1 MWRIR
6 SSSWRRPLFVA
17 ATGTAVALVELWN
30 QDDEVKLV
38 RNNKSAKAV
47 ASSETSFRQ
56 FKIEPPLYIS
66 SCQCEKVQPTPT
78 QKAAIQRR
86 ATIHALNA
94 TSTPLRNLNAIYKIN
109 WKNHLGEGAFGSV
122 YLATNRET
130 GEKVALK
137 KIPKKFTN
145 SASFQN
151 EMNALLQIRTNG
163 GHPNICSLR
172 ENFEDHLHYYVVLD
186 LVSGGEM
193 FDHLIKM
200 GAYSEADAARLVRE
214 VANALTFMH
223 GIGITHGDLKPE
235 NLMLSTN
242 RKEDSTIQI
251 VDFGCSQVSSPKGI
265 IETKSSAGN
274 TPAYCPPEVLEN
286 PNDPVSSKMDI
297 WGLGVVIYIM
307 LTGLHPF
314 DLNGK
319 NTDED
324 IERALKLKQS
334 PPMRNSPIT
343 AHLSPSALDVIEK
356 CIVWDPDKRISG
368 LELLAHPWVTGET
381 ASADKMTDAS
391 KKLSMFRVFKSKL
404 EAKVFESFCSW
415 SDRDDGNAMKKSALV
430 ERAFHSLDLN
440 DKGFLTREDLRLLT
454 KRKSNLTSQSA
465 EEEGEDGNKPLSL
478 SGFSEL
484 LGENMKNVYF
494 PGGHTIYEEGDV
506 GNHMYFINSG
516 IIEVT
521 TRDGAKNRRSQ
532 NDFFGEGALLH
543 PKKIRSASIK
553 CVTPV
558 NAISISREYFDKY
571 LASSGLTQDLKEKD
585 KTRKRN
591 RAKTI
596 LRLQKNL
603 KPISVKNG
611 DALFRCGEEA
621 ESLFILENGKVDI
634 LVGGKK
640 VFNLSAGDIFGEHS
654 LIMSRPRNT
663 SAVCRSNNCLV
674 YEMKERDFYEI
685 YTSSTQVR
693 TSLRELCFRREFQK
707 ALVKKTG
714 KEFPSIRDL
723 REVFDAADP
732 DKTGLLE
739 IDQVAVVLKS
749 FDPSLTESEIQEV
762 LNALDDSGKISF
774 HEFKL
779 IFGMNKSRA
788 ASI

>member
-1 MWRIR
+1 
-6 SSSWRRPLFVA
+6 
-17 ATGTAVALVELWN
+17 
-30 QDDEVKLV
+30 
-38 RNNKSAKAV
+38 
-47 ASSETSFRQ
+47 
-56 FKIEPPLYIS
+56 
-66 SCQCEKVQPTPT
+66 
-78 QKAAIQRR
+78 
-86 ATIHALNA
+86 
-94 TSTPLRNLNAIYKIN
+94 
-109 WKNHLGEGAFGSV
+109 
-122 YLATNRET
+122 
-130 GEKVALK
+130 
-137 KIPKKFTN
+137 
-145 SASFQN
+145 
-151 EMNALLQIRTNG
+151 
-163 GHPNICSLR
+163 
-172 ENFEDHLHYYVVLD
+172 
-186 LVSGGEM
+186 
-193 FDHLIKM
+193 
-200 GAYSEADAARLVRE
+200 
-214 VANALTFMH
+214 
-223 GIGITHGDLKPE
+223 
-235 NLMLSTN
+235 
-242 RKEDSTIQI
+242 
-251 VDFGCSQVSSPKGI
+251 
-265 IETKSSAGN
+265 
-274 TPAYCPPEVLEN
+274 
-286 PNDPVSSKMDI
+286 
-297 WGLGVVIYIM
+297 
-307 LTGLHPF
+307 
-314 DLNGK
+314 
-319 NTDED
+319 
-324 IERALKLKQS
+324 
-334 PPMRNSPIT
+334 
-343 AHLSPSALDVIEK
+343 
-356 CIVWDPDKRISG
+356 
-368 LELLAHPWVTGET
+368 
-381 ASADKMTDAS
+381 
-391 KKLSMFRVFKSKL
+391 
-404 EAKVFESFCSW
+404 
-415 SDRDDGNAMKKSALV
+415 
-430 ERAFHSLDLN
+430 
-440 DKGFLTREDLRLLT
+440 LLT

-640 VFNLSAGDIFGEHS
+640 VFNVSAGDIFGEHS

-762 LNALDDSGKISF
+762 LNALDLNDSGKISF

-779 IFGMNKSRA
+779 IFGMNKTRA